1 MNTFESIKELNKYLR
16 NMLVTQSE
24 INSDKVLNALS
35 IYGTELDKLLSE
47 SIYTSIDQLDSVI
60 LFELI
65 NRDSN
70 SNVSFN
76 EYEQTS
82 LGTIDNNVTYYKCYT
97 LKLIIYGDSSSD
109 VANKIVARFR
119 TEKVKEDLYE
129 NGIYLERVTDPI
141 SLNEFKNNTM
151 WLRNDID
158 IDIGVKLKIS
168 QISTDSDFQSF
179 SDLKIITK

>member
-1 MNTFESIKELNKYLR
+1 MNVFGNINELNKYLR
-16 NMLVTQSE
+16 NMLITQSE
-24 INSDKVLNALS
+24 VDPNKILNALS
-35 IYGTELDKLLSE
+35 MYGAELDKFLE
-47 SIYTSIDQLDSVI
+47 DSIYISVDQLDSVI

-65 NRDSN
+65 NRDSD

-76 EYEQTS
+76 EY
-82 LGTIDNNVTYYKCYT
+82 GDDKVTYYKCYT
-97 LKLIIYGDSSSD
+97 LRLIIYGNSSSD

-129 NGIYLERVTDPI
+129 NGIYLEEVTDPI

-151 WLRNDID
+151 WLRNDVNL
-158 IDIGVKLKIS
+158 DIGVKLKIS
-168 QISTDSDFQSF
+168 QVSTDSDFQSF